1 MKITSIPNIYR
12 NINRWREILSV
23 LSKYGLANWIGRLGP
38 DFAKDFLKTS
48 TGKAIARHTW
58 EARLRMALTEL
69 GPTFIKLGQVLST
82 RPDLIGTSLAD
93 ELKEL
98 QANVP
103 ADLPEVVKE
112 QVKKELGRSLRK
124 AFAEF
129 DLIAMA
135 SASIGQV
142 HRAKLHSGE
151 DVVVK
156 VQHAGIVPRIKVDLD
171 ILAGIAILMERLP
184 EFQNYRPQAVVAE
197 FSRTMRRELDFNRE
211 RQNMERF
218 AEDFKDNPTI
228 RIPRSFPELSTS
240 RILTMEYIKGT
251 PLTSHKE
258 IADAGFDTRELA
270 RRGARIYLDM
280 IFINGL
286 YHADPH
292 PGNILLLE
300 DNVFGLL
307 DFGMVGRMD
316 ERLHDDFCEML
327 ISVTRQD
334 PEHLTSLITRLGVTP
349 PTLDRALLSNDVAD
363 FLGHYSMQSLEN
375 FDLSGALT
383 EMTEIIRRHHIM
395 LPTGVAMLLKVL
407 ITLEGTAKLLNPDF
421 SLFEVMGP
429 YQKKLFLRQISPARQ
444 FRKIRRILG
453 ETERL
458 LEVLPHGLL
467 DILQQV
473 ESGKFDV
480 HLDHRGLEPSVNRLA
495 VGLLASSTFLGS
507 TFMLSYKVA
516 PLIANTTSVPGLMGA
531 IVSIGMGMR
540 LWLAINKSG
549 HLDRRR

>member
-12 NINRWREILSV
+12 NLNRWREILSV

-38 DFAKDFLKTS
+38 DFAKDFLKTT
-48 TGKAIARHTW
+48 TGKAIARQPW
-58 EARLRMALTEL
+58 EARLRLALVEL

-82 RPDLIGTSLAD
+82 RPDLVGAALAD

-112 QVKKELGRSLRK
+112 QIQKELGRPLRK

-151 DVVVK
+151 EVVVK
-156 VQHAGIVPRIKVDLD
+156 VQHAGIQRRIRVDLD
-171 ILAGIAILMERLP
+171 ILAGIAILMERMP

-197 FSRTMRRELDFNRE
+197 FARTMRRELDFNRE

-218 AEDFKDNPTI
+218 AEDFKGNPTI
-228 RIPRSFPELSTS
+228 RIPRAYAELSTAHV
-240 RILTMEYIKGT
+240 LTMEYIHGT
-251 PLTSHKE
+251 PLTDHQR
-258 IADAGFDTRELA
+258 IAAAGFDTRELA
-270 RRGARIYLDM
+270 RRGAKIYLDM
-280 IFINGL
+280 IFIKGF

-292 PGNILLLE
+292 PGNILLL
-300 DNVFGLL
+300 DGNVFALL
-307 DFGMVGRMD
+307 DYGMVGRMD

-334 PEHLTSLITRLGVTP
+334 PEHLAALIMRLGITP
-349 PTLDRALLSNDVAD
+349 STLDRSLLSNDVAD
-363 FLGHYSMQSLEN
+363 FLGNYSMQSLDN
-375 FDLSGALT
+375 FDLSGALI

-407 ITLEGTAKLLNPDF
+407 ITLEGTAKLLSPDF

-429 YQKKLFLRQISPARQ
+429 YQKKLFRRQISPARQ

-480 HLDHRGLEPSVNRLA
+480 HLDHRGLEPSVNRL
-495 VGLLASSTFLGS
+495 VLGLLSSATFLGS
-507 TFMLSYKVA
+507 SIMISSHVG
-516 PLIANTTSVPGLMGA
+516 PLLAGASVPGVLGCAISITMGL
-531 IVSIGMGMR
+531 R
-540 LWLAINKSG
+540 LWLAIHKSG

>member
-12 NINRWREILSV
+12 NLNRWREIIAV

-48 TGKAIARHTW
+48 TGKAIARHSW

-69 GPTFIKLGQVLST
+69 GPTFIKLGQILST
-82 RPDLIGTSLAD
+82 RPDLVGASLAD

-103 ADLPEVVKE
+103 ADLPEVVKT
-112 QVKKELGRSLRK
+112 QLTKELGCSLRK

-151 DVVVK
+151 EVVVK
-156 VQHAGIVPRIKVDLD
+156 VQHTGIERRIKIDLD
-171 ILAGIAILMERLP
+171 ILAGVAILMERMP

-197 FSRTMRRELDFNRE
+197 FARTMRRELDFNRE

-218 AEDFKDNPTI
+218 AKDFKENQTV
-228 RIPRSFPELSTS
+228 RIPKAYPKLSTG
-240 RILTMEYIKGT
+240 RVLTMEYIEGT
-251 PLTSHKE
+251 PLTNHQE
-258 IADAGFDTRELA
+258 ITKAGFDTRKLA
-270 RRGARIYLDM
+270 RRGAKIYLDM
-280 IFINGL
+280 IFLNGL

-300 DNVFGLL
+300 GDTLALL
-307 DFGMVGRMD
+307 DFGMIGRMD

-334 PEHLTSLITRLGVTP
+334 PEHLTALITRLGVTP
-349 PTLDRALLSNDVAD
+349 PTLDRSLLSNDVAD
-363 FLGHYSMQSLEN
+363 FLGHYSMQSLDN

-383 EMTEIIRRHHIM
+383 EMTEIIRRHEIM

-407 ITLEGTAKLLNPDF
+407 ITLEGTAKLLSPDF

-473 ESGKFDV
+473 QSGKFDV

-495 VGLLASSTFLGS
+495 VGLLASATFVGS
-507 TFMLSYKVA
+507 ALILSAKVGPKIGDFSA
-516 PLIANTTSVPGLMGA
+516 LGLMGC
-531 IVSIGMGMR
+531 IISIGMGMR

-549 HLDRRR
+549 HLDRKRR